1 MTTLPPTQSDTAIP
15 NSRRRLR
22 RLAGGIGALLA
33 AVVALYFINPLGT
46 ASWDIRARLL
56 GYMVYRTSS
65 VSMAPTLV
73 PGDLVLLDSKAFRRS
88 LPGRGDV
95 IVFMPPRHL
104 GKTPWISRVAAV
116 GGDSV
121 ALRQG
126 VLFIDDQ
133 PQPAPQGTSPG
144 LCPPLDTGPACAME
158 AMTVAAGEVFVMG
171 DNRDHSMDS
180 RFFGTVPRANI
191 VGRLAEIFR
200 PE

>member
-1 MTTLPPTQSDTAIP
+1 MTTLPPTQSVTAIP
-15 NSRRRLR
+15 NSRRGLR
-22 RLAGGIGALLA
+22 RLAGGIGALLTAVA
-33 AVVALYFINPLGT
+33 AIYFINPLGT

-73 PGDLVLLDSKAFRRS
+73 PGDLVLLDSKAFRS
-88 LPGRGDV
+88 ASPVRGDM
-95 IVFMPPRHL
+95 IVFLPPRDL
-104 GKTPWISRVAAV
+104 GKRPWLSRVVAV

-126 VLFIDDQ
+126 VLFIDGQ
-133 PQPAPQGTSPG
+133 PQPAPQGASPN
-144 LCPPLDTGPACAME
+144 LCAALDTGPACAKE
-158 AMTVAAGEVFVMG
+158 AMTVAAGEVYVMG

-200 PE
+200 TE